1 MIWPSGSANQVPEAA
16 LAFLIKKK
24 GRNLLKINPKIPIY
38 SLLKI
43 FVKGLFLGIANAT
56 WSGKSGSF
64 AMESRHC
71 LVAL

>member
-1 MIWPSGSANQVPEAA
+1 MRKAEPSKYTAWVRMIWPSGSANQVPEAA

-56 WSGKSGSF
+56 
-64 AMESRHC
+64 
-71 LVAL
+71 